1 MQEVSQSFTLF
12 SAFKRKGRYHGGLNR
27 RSVLSGQLL
36 LWYLSSFQAEIE
48 WRPAGARRFGLL
60 LPEDG
65 VMDAIGVA
73 MMLLGLRAASCCI
86 CTAATVATGER

>member
-1 MQEVSQSFTLF
+1 MANITEDLIDVLSS
-12 SAFKRKGRYHGGLNR
+12 RLNR
-27 RSVLSGQLL
+27 CFCICPHFRQKSNQGQP
-36 LWYLSSFQAEIE
+36 
-48 WRPAGARRFGLL
+48 RPDACGPS
-60 LPEDG
+60 LPEEG